1 MPNAQ
6 WATVS
11 ISLVSIHMENN
22 QRCRLVNNR
31 TPRSRALGNALREV
45 RLDRNIGLR
54 QFAKEIGRD
63 ASLLCRWET
72 GERAP
77 APTEVARILG
87 KLGVTGDRF
96 DDIIELAE
104 HTDDSRWLA
113 TTLPAQRAQLAALL
127 DLERTAS
134 AVTDTAPL
142 LVPGLLQTSGYT
154 RAIMSG
160 GDTVPADEIETR
172 VAVRMGRR
180 MALTRPEPLH
190 LVALIGEAALR
201 QRMGTRET
209 MADQLGYLLEMA
221 QRPNIDIRVVP
232 FDSDW
237 HAGLEGSAILIESTT
252 EVSAV
257 HLEVRASGLFLH
269 TRADVDNYRI
279 ALGTVFEQAA
289 DTEESLTMIAMAK
302 AGWESA

>member
-1 MPNAQ
+1 
-6 WATVS
+6 
-11 ISLVSIHMENN
+11 MENS

-45 RLDRNIGLR
+45 RLDRNFGLR

-63 ASLLCRWET
+63 ASLLSRWET
-72 GERAP
+72 GERTP

-96 DDIIELAE
+96 DDIVELAE

-127 DLERTAS
+127 DFERS
-134 AVTDTAPL
+134 AGVITDSSPL
-142 LVPGLLQTSGYT
+142 LIPGLVQTSDYT
-154 RAIMSG
+154 RAIMSAG
-160 GDTVPADEIETR
+160 GTMPAEEVSTR

-180 MALTRPEPLH
+180 EVLTRREPARF
-190 LVALIGEAALR
+190 VGLIGEAALR
-201 QRMGTRET
+201 QRIGSREI
-209 MADQLGYLLEMA
+209 MAEQLGFLLEMA
-221 QRPNIDIRVVP
+221 ERPNVDIRVMP

-237 HAGLEGSAILIESTT
+237 HPGLDGPILLIESAT
-252 EVSAV
+252 EAPVI
-257 HLEVRASGLFLH
+257 HLEVRGTGLFLH
-269 TRADVDNYRI
+269 TRSDVNNYRQ
-279 ALGTVFEQAA
+279 AVDSVSEQAINA
-289 DTEESLTMIAMAK
+289 ESSLTLIAMAK

>member
-1 MPNAQ
+1 
-6 WATVS
+6 
-11 ISLVSIHMENN
+11 MEGN

-45 RLDRNIGLR
+45 RLERNIGLR
-54 QFAKEIGRD
+54 QFAKEIDRD
-63 ASLLCRWET
+63 PSLLSRWET
-72 GERAP
+72 GDRSP

-87 KLGVTGDRF
+87 KLGVSGDNF

-127 DLERTAS
+127 DLERS
-134 AVTDTAPL
+134 ARSVTDTAPL
-142 LVPGLLQTSGYT
+142 LIPGLLQTSGYA

-160 GDTVPADEIETR
+160 GDSVPVDEIETR
-172 VAVRMGRR
+172 VAIRMGRR
-180 MALTRPEPLH
+180 MALNRPEPIH
-190 LVALIGEAALR
+190 LVSLIGEAALR
-201 QRMGTRET
+201 QRMGSREV

-221 QRPNIDIRVVP
+221 ERPNIDMRVVP

-237 HAGLEGSAILIESTT
+237 HAGLEGSALLIESAT
-252 EVSAV
+252 ESSVV

-269 TRADVDNYRI
+269 APADVDDYRH

-289 DTEESLTMIAMAK
+289 NTDDSLTVIAMAK